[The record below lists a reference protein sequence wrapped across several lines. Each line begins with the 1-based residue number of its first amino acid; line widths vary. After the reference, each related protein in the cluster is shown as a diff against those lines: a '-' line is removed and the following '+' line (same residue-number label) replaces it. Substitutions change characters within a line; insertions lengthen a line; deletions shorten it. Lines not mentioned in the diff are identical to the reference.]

1 MIQFSKPR
9 RPFDKTA
16 HIDRFATNAR
26 EMMPTYDRRP
36 APSRFEPGG
45 FVAANGGTGNLAPD
59 AQSIRSQ
66 ASYASGL
73 PASLLAS
80 TVGRRTP
87 YASSYAPSIISQAG
101 RDDDASSIAGSSI
114 AYSQADRLSVAGD
127 SEYKQGFGDDDTRSQ
142 VRCVVARLPD
152 RAHQGLR
159 AVLGRCAGGRH
170 DLVTSDRFTSSRPV
184 LLRTHTTANGRPR
197 RGEGTTRA
205 ADCSRPA

>member
-1 MIQFSKPR
+1 MIQFSKPK
-9 RPFDKTA
+9 RPFDKNNP
-16 HIDRFATNAR
+16 INRFETNAR
-26 EMMPTYDRRP
+26 EAISNGGGFVSPRP

-45 FVAANGGTGNLAPD
+45 FYNANGNGQIAPD

-127 SEYKQGFGDDDTRSQ
+127 SEYKQGFDDDTRSQ
-142 VRCVVARLPD
+142 VR
-152 RAHQGLR
+152 LR
-159 AVLGRCAGGRH
+159 FHVCIMLRRCAVLV
-170 DLVTSDRFTSSRPV
+170 D
-184 LLRTHTTANGRPR
+184 
-197 RGEGTTRA
+197 
-205 ADCSRPA
+205 